1 MKALNRLRYGQ
12 RHAFSPLKST
22 AEISPFFLSDFA
34 RQVTLARP
42 LRRVKQNTQTGK
54 RQMSTNLP
62 ETKGGQPTKSGW
74 WKLGIFALVA
84 IAAAVLYSQFGS
96 YLSLASLAEQETALR
111 EFQTQHPVLVFAIA
125 FLIYVAVTG
134 MSLPGAAALTL
145 MYGWYFGFAEGL
157 FLVSFA
163 STAGATVAFLLS
175 RYLFRDAIMSRFGD
189 RLTKFNESLEQ
200 EGPFY
205 LFTLRLIPA
214 APFFIVNAVMGLTP
228 LKIRTFWWV
237 SQLGMLA
244 GTAVFV
250 YAGSS
255 VPNLTT
261 LAEKGVN
268 AAFSPTQMMQL
279 VAAFVLL
286 GVFPLI
292 ARWAIKFWKK
302 DVAPLPTT
310 QSNTGE

>member
-1 MKALNRLRYGQ
+1 
-12 RHAFSPLKST
+12 
-22 AEISPFFLSDFA
+22 
-34 RQVTLARP
+34 
-42 LRRVKQNTQTGK
+42 
-54 RQMSTNLP
+54 MSTNEQP
-62 ETKGGQPTKSGW
+62 TPTKSS
-74 WKLGIFALVA
+74 KLKFMIMAV
-84 IAAAVLYSQFGS
+84 AVLAAGILYWQFGDH
-96 YLSLASLAEQETALR
+96 LSLQSLAERETDLR
-111 EFQTQHPVLVFAIA
+111 AFQSEHPVLVFGIA

-157 FLVSFA
+157 VLVSFA
-163 STAGATVAFLLS
+163 STLGATVAFLLS
-175 RYLFRDAIMSRFGD
+175 RYLFRDAIMNRFGD

-214 APFFIVNAVMGLTP
+214 VPFFVVNAVMGLTP
-228 LKIRTFWWV
+228 LKTRTFWWV
-237 SQLGMLA
+237 SQIGMLA

-255 VPNLTT
+255 VPNLST

-268 AAFSPTQMMQL
+268 AAFSSTQMTQII
-279 VAAFVLL
+279 AAFVLL

-292 ARWAIKFWKK
+292 ARWGIKFFKRPAGAQAVSK
-302 DVAPLPTT
+302 GTV
-310 QSNTGE
+310 